1 MKLIWS
7 LIDGGGGR
15 ESLSKNKQPSGRE
28 KQGLKRQR
36 SKFNSPNKKEWNL
49 HENQWKATAFMSL
62 SMRRSG
68 G

>member
-36 SKFNSPNKKEWNL
+36 SKFNSPNKKEWN
-49 HENQWKATAFMSL
+49 E
-62 SMRRSG
+62 
-68 G
+68 